1 MSIIIIINLIISG
14 YRQKLWTLTKKNLLK
29 PTYAIFFIIDSH
41 DYQKKKEYKKILSKK
56 RISMALQAVHCLVLA
71 WCVSC
76 AVVVCKIINNN
87 KCLPYWLRSYFFKE
101 VPINI
106 KNFVNYLYNVSTS
119 GSAEGMAH
127 FWLGDFSIVVFTDFF
142 YVQFIFLVFYVS
154 LNFITIEIFFLWY
167 RIRNKSIANFFRR
180 STSTKWIL
188 RRNHWN

>member
-1 MSIIIIINLIISG
+1 MCIYEHYHNNKFNHFGLPAKIINIKKICWSPHMQYSLLVTVMI
-14 YRQKLWTLTKKNLLK
+14 TKKN
-29 PTYAIFFIIDSH
+29 
-41 DYQKKKEYKKILSKK
+41 EYKIILSKK

-87 KCLPYWLRSYFFKE
+87 KCLPYWLRSYFFKK

-142 YVQFIFLVFYVS
+142 YVQFIFLVF
-154 LNFITIEIFFLWY
+154 FMFL
-167 RIRNKSIANFFRR
+167 
-180 STSTKWIL
+180 
-188 RRNHWN
+188 